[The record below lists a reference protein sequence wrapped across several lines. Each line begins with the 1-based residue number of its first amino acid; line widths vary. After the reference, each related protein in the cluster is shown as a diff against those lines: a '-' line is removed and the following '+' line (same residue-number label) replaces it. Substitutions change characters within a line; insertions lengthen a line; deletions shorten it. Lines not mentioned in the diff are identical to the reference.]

1 MFEEFSLTPEWALS
15 VRTLIAL
22 TLVSTVCSV
31 IGCLV
36 ILRRMSFL
44 ADALAHS
51 MLAGVVGG
59 YLIMKLVFGV
69 EASAPGMLLGALIA
83 GFLTVATIGFI
94 TRVSRIKQDTAIGIM
109 YTGIFALGGF
119 FASYKPLSQHIQV
132 DLYHFVVGSVLSV
145 TDTDM
150 WMLVGVT
157 IIVLAS
163 VVFFFRQLK
172 LTSFDPVMAAA
183 IGIPVVALDY
193 LLTACASLVVVSGVT
208 IVGVVLVVALVI
220 TPAASAYLLQDRLHR
235 MMWVAVLFGIVS
247 SWIGYGLAAFAGVA
261 PGPAIVIVNTAAFI
275 LTLTLSPRYG
285 LIADWWRRRKTVPQI
300 MTEDVL
306 LVAFRAKPAL
316 ATRQAMLEA
325 IGGSAGQLRKTL
337 KLLQD
342 KRWLEPF
349 DGRWQ
354 LTEEGNMEAQ
364 RLLRAHRLWE
374 TYLDQV
380 GMPAERVHET
390 AERLE
395 HVHDESAVDY
405 LDDKLGHPLVDPHGS
420 EIPEDVQR
428 LQSGEGIKL
437 SFLRE
442 GYRVQVVRLLP
453 CESRTSKI
461 TQGLVL
467 SVGSRTD
474 DHEHWRVCTEDQ
486 TWFDLD
492 HQAADSVEVRVVGY
506 LPPSS

>member
-1 MFEEFSLTPEWALS
+1 
-15 VRTLIAL
+15 
-22 TLVSTVCSV
+22 
-31 IGCLV
+31 
-36 ILRRMSFL
+36 
-44 ADALAHS
+44 
-51 MLAGVVGG
+51 
-59 YLIMKLVFGV
+59 
-69 EASAPGMLLGALIA
+69 
-83 GFLTVATIGFI
+83 
-94 TRVSRIKQDTAIGIM
+94 
-109 YTGIFALGGF
+109 
-119 FASYKPLSQHIQV
+119 
-132 DLYHFVVGSVLSV
+132 
-145 TDTDM
+145 
-150 WMLVGVT
+150 
-157 IIVLAS
+157 
-163 VVFFFRQLK
+163 
-172 LTSFDPVMAAA
+172 
-183 IGIPVVALDY
+183 
-193 LLTACASLVVVSGVT
+193 
-208 IVGVVLVVALVI
+208 
-220 TPAASAYLLQDRLHR
+220 
-235 MMWVAVLFGIVS
+235 
-247 SWIGYGLAAFAGVA
+247 
-261 PGPAIVIVNTAAFI
+261 
-275 LTLTLSPRYG
+275 
-285 LIADWWRRRKTVPQI
+285 
-300 MTEDVL
+300 
-306 LVAFRAKPAL
+306 
-316 ATRQAMLEA
+316 MLEA

-467 SVGSRTD
+467 SVGTRTD